1 MHERTEKT
9 TSQNNARVRGA
20 LWVIAVLI
28 ILPLLVSWMARSRSV
43 IAPLLV
49 AEARSRGLELTLA
62 DVKRAGFFAIDLRQ
76 VRVIQPGAATDVF
89 LERVVVSP
97 SIRDWLQGG
106 LGVGEI
112 VLSGADVTVSC
123 DDTGLEG
130 LRHDSVTTGD
140 GPRARPLAPAG
151 LLPGEQI
158 TLTDGQFRCAGTGR
172 LGGMSAR
179 VRTLL
184 ARRQDDGVVV
194 DGRVDVDGLGE
205 SILHGELQAGSA
217 PTLDLRMIEDND
229 VFEVL
234 GGQLAVDDDSTFS
247 LGAVSASWPPRVVAQ
262 PVSVRR
268 LSMQLPGLESWQVE
282 NIWSDSVEVSL
293 IPDGY
298 RVVARNMRLRL
309 QGLLRASDVRL
320 EVLSADWN
328 WRERELT
335 VGGTITDAAGR
346 TLEVWAQR
354 TEAGMQVA
362 ASSDGMDVSAL
373 TPLLSSGTTGV
384 VSGGEFRGMGQ
395 ADWSADEQ
403 VWRAQASAALSRLRI
418 TSPVLADEPVD
429 IAHVS
434 FLGQL
439 EHDGRTGEWRTR
451 EVQASLGDAVVKF
464 EFARRNAETGPI
476 YELGA
481 RLLPVSL
488 NALVGSLPY
497 ALTEALLD
505 FRFTGSIE
513 ARAEAE
519 LNTGVPA
526 ESRVV
531 VTVVPD
537 ADLGVVRWSDDAP
550 VHRLDEPDFRW
561 PIMRDDGVFEIGPGA
576 AGWTPMSSLAEH
588 SWRAVVAA
596 EDDAF
601 WRHNGFDL
609 RGIEGAIRANLE
621 AGRLIRGGS
630 TISQQVVKNLFLS
643 HDRSV
648 GRKLQEIVL
657 TWLLE
662 RELTKEQILE
672 YYLNLAGWGE
682 RVVGIGSAAE
692 TYFGHGAPWLTL
704 RESVFL
710 AAILPNPNRF
720 GRQYAEGM
728 LEEARRVKMRNIL
741 VNLHRAGV
749 VDDATFEESS
759 RLVLQGLVSLS
770 PLPSHFLDAAAA
782 GQPGRVP

>member
-9 TSQNNARVRGA
+9 TSRSTGKGRRA
-20 LWVIAVLI
+20 LWVL
-28 ILPLLVSWMARSRSV
+28 LLLVVFALIASWAVRTRSV
-43 IAPLLV
+43 VAPRLM
-49 AEARSRGLELTLA
+49 AEARARGLEMTLGA
-62 DVKRAGFFAIDLRQ
+62 VSPSGLFALELREVT
-76 VRVIQPGAATDVF
+76 VRQPQTAMVVL
-89 LERVVVSP
+89 LERVVVQP
-97 SIRDWLQGG
+97 SLRNWLQGG
-106 LGVGEI
+106 RGIGDVALF
-112 VLSGADVTVSC
+112 GADVTVPC
-123 DDTGLEG
+123 DDSGLDGLLGNSRSTGAGRPSAGGSSRMLPAA
-130 LRHDSVTTGD
+130 RISVT
-140 GPRARPLAPAG
+140 
-151 LLPGEQI
+151 ESE
-158 TLTDGQFRCAGTGR
+158 FRCAEAGQ

-179 VRTLL
+179 VQSLV
-184 ARRQDDGVVV
+184 ARQQGDGVVV
-194 DGRVDVDGLGE
+194 DGRVDVDGLGQ
-205 SILHGELQAGSA
+205 SVLHGEVQPGRA
-217 PTLDLRMIEDND
+217 PTLALRVIEDND

-234 GGQLAVDDDSTFS
+234 GGQLPIDDDSTFS

-268 LSMQLPGLESWQVE
+268 LSMQLPGLESWEVE

-320 EVLSADWN
+320 EVLSVDWN

-373 TPLLSSGTTGV
+373 TPLLSSTTTGV
-384 VSGGEFRGMGQ
+384 VSGGEFRGMGH
-395 ADWSADEQ
+395 ADWSSTEQ
-403 VWRAQASAALSRLRI
+403 RWQAYGSAELSRLRI
-418 TSPVLADEPVD
+418 MSAVLAEHPVD
-429 IAHVS
+429 IAQMS
-434 FLGQL
+434 FSGNL
-439 EHDGRTGEWRTR
+439 EHDGRTQEWRTR
-451 EVQASLGDAVVKF
+451 EVQATLGDAVVKF
-464 EFARRNAETGPI
+464 EFARRNVETGPV

-488 NALVGSLPY
+488 NGLVRSLPE
-497 ALTEALLD
+497 ALAETLLD
-505 FRFTGSIE
+505 FEFTGSVE

-531 VTVVPD
+531 VTVTPD
-537 ADLGVVRWSDDAP
+537 ESIGVSRWSDEAP

-561 PIMRDDGVFEIGPGA
+561 PIMRDDGVFDIGPGSER
-576 AGWTPMSSLAEH
+576 WTPINSLPEH
-588 SWRAVVAA
+588 TWRAVVAA

-601 WRHNGFDL
+601 WRHNGFDI

-621 AGRLIRGGS
+621 AGRLVRGGS

-662 RELTKEQILE
+662 RELTKQQILE

-682 RVVGIGSAAE
+682 RVVGIGDAADS
-692 TYFGHGAPWLTL
+692 YFGHGAPWLTL

-720 GRQYAEGM
+720 GRQYAQGE

-741 VNLHRAGV
+741 VNLNRAGI
-749 VDDATFEESS
+749 VDDSTFEESS
-759 RLVLQGLVSLS
+759 RLVLQGLVSLA
-770 PLPSHFLDAAAA
+770 PLPVHLLDSAAV
-782 GQPGRVP
+782 GQGQGGLD